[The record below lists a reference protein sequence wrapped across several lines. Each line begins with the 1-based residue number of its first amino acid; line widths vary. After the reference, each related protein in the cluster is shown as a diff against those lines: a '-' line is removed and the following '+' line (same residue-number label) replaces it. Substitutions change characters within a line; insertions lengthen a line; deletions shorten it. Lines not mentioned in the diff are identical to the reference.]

1 MSKALVSTEWSGHP
15 PAHKPQRIHILG
27 MIVLFRVA
35 GMSKTVSML
44 DVVNML
50 DLHYLHNGQFFQA
63 SEVCLVCLHFCGI
76 SSRSR

>member
-15 PAHKPQRIHILG
+15 PAHKRQRIPILG
-27 MIVLFRVA
+27 MIVLSRVA
-35 GMSKTVSML
+35 GMSKTVSMM
-44 DVVNML
+44 DVINML

-63 SEVCLVCLHFCGI
+63 SEVSHFCGI